1 MSDQSNEEL
10 LPDDPTLSQV
20 QPFQLEG
27 KPARG
32 RAVRLHGVVD
42 EILGKHRYPDGIAT
56 LLAHALTLVAILGN
70 TLKFEGK
77 LILQAKGNAAVT
89 SLVADYKSP
98 GKEGAAGEVRGW
110 VNFDQEK
117 YDRLVEQ
124 GLDASREIQQF
135 LGAGHLAFTIDQ
147 GPDTE
152 RYQGIVGLEGATLAE
167 CAQKYFDTSEQLP
180 TAIKLSAARTEEGW
194 RAGGIMLQHLASTG
208 GFDTGD
214 VNEEDTEEGWREG
227 AILMAST
234 KDDELL
240 SDDLPLQQLLFRL
253 FHERGVR
260 VFDPIPVGV
269 LCQCTR
275 ERIGAVLGQFD
286 DVELSDMVVDGSIV
300 VTCEFCNKNFDFTP
314 PAEAA

>member
-1 MSDQSNEEL
+1 MIEQSVS
-10 LPDDPTLSQV
+10 DDPTLSQV

-42 EILGKHRYPDGIAT
+42 EILGKHSYPDGIAV
-56 LLAHALTLVAILGN
+56 LLAHALTLVTILGN

-77 LILQAKGNAAVT
+77 LILQAKGNAVVT

-98 GKEGAAGEVRGW
+98 GQEGAAGEVRGW

-117 YDRLVEQ
+117 YDRLVEE
-124 GLDASREIQQF
+124 GLDTNREVQQF

-167 CAQKYFDTSEQLP
+167 CAQKYFDSSEQLP
-180 TAIKLSAARTEEGW
+180 TAIKLSAGRSEDGW
-194 RAGGIMLQHLASTG
+194 RAGGIMLQYLSSTG
-208 GFDTGD
+208 GFETEDAS
-214 VNEEDTEEGWREG
+214 EEESEEGWREG

-234 KDDELL
+234 KDEELL
-240 SDDLPLQQLLFRL
+240 SDELSLQQLLFRL

-260 VFDPIPVGV
+260 VFDPLPVGV

-275 ERIGAVLGQFD
+275 ERIGAVLSQFD
-286 DVELSDMVVDGSIV
+286 DDELSDMVIDGSIV

>member
-1 MSDQSNEEL
+1 VSDQINEQQL
-10 LPDDPTLSQV
+10 SDNPTLSQV
-20 QPFQLEG
+20 QPFQLDG

-32 RAVRLHGVVD
+32 RAVRLHAVVD
-42 EILGKHRYPDGIAT
+42 EILGRHNYPDGVAT

-77 LILQAKGNAAVT
+77 LILQAKGSGAVT

-98 GKEGAAGEVRGW
+98 ADEGAAGEVRGW

-117 YDRLVEQ
+117 YDQLVEQ
-124 GLDASREIQQF
+124 GLDASREIPQL

-152 RYQGIVGLEGATLAE
+152 RYQGIVGLEGTTLAE

-180 TAIKLSAARTEEGW
+180 TAIKLSAARSEGGW
-194 RAGGIMLQHLASTG
+194 RAGGIMLQYLAATG
-208 GFDTGD
+208 GFGAADASD
-214 VNEEDTEEGWREG
+214 EDAEEGWREG

-240 SDDLPLQQLLFRL
+240 SDELSLQQLLFRL

-260 VFDPIPVGV
+260 VFDPVPVGV

-275 ERIGAVLGQFD
+275 ERIGAVLSQFD
-286 DVELSDMVVDGSIV
+286 DAEMSDMVVDGSIV